1 MKQENEIKRTNNYNM
16 FKRLQGN
23 RIVDAKK
30 VNKIKK
36 SINEVGYISNPIIV
50 NENYEVI
57 DGQHRLEA
65 LKELGKPVE
74 YIIQKDLKIKEVLF
88 MNINQDKWQIIDYI
102 KSYAELGNENYQ
114 RLLDLIDLY
123 PVYNL
128 NTIGYA
134 LKGIKKVGN
143 KALQAGKLEISSYEY
158 ENAIIK
164 LNYMNRYIPIFKHLL
179 GRITYFCQ
187 AVMVV
192 YDMDGIDR
200 ERLYTQITSNVRMMI
215 PFSNFNTCLVSIED
229 IYNKQL
235 GFKNRV
241 DIYKQYRMSTL
252 ENKNA
257 NRRFTK
263 PGVSSENDLNKKI
276 KKQEGKKYEIEMR
289 KSNKLGE

>member
-1 MKQENEIKRTNNYNM
+1 
-16 FKRLQGN
+16 
-23 RIVDAKK
+23 
-30 VNKIKK
+30 
-36 SINEVGYISNPIIV
+36 
-50 NENYEVI
+50 
-57 DGQHRLEA
+57 
-65 LKELGKPVE
+65 
-74 YIIQKDLKIKEVLF
+74 
-88 MNINQDKWQIIDYI
+88 
-102 KSYAELGNENYQ
+102 
-114 RLLDLIDLY
+114 
-123 PVYNL
+123 
-128 NTIGYA
+128 
-134 LKGIKKVGN
+134 
-143 KALQAGKLEISSYEY
+143 
-158 ENAIIK
+158 
-164 LNYMNRYIPIFKHLL
+164 
-179 GRITYFCQ
+179 
-187 AVMVV
+187 V